1 MIDTTPIITEPVR
14 NLLAMNAEVVS
25 AKYIAPVL
33 KMSEAVLVHRVKT
46 GQWDQDT
53 MGRVVISGNRV
64 KFFRLDFL
72 QKGGFI
78 SPPSPEKTDSDR
90 LDEIIE
96 LIRVQ
101 NTMLIEISAYIKMT
115 ASGATPADCERS
127 SET

>member
-1 MIDTTPIITEPVR
+1 MIDTTPIITEPVK

-46 GQWDQDT
+46 GKWDQDT

-72 QKGGFI
+72 QKCGFI
-78 SPPSPEKTDSDR
+78 APPPPEKTDSDR
-90 LDEIIE
+90 LDELIE

-101 NTMLIEISAYIKMT
+101 NTMLMEISAYIKMT
-115 ASGATPADCERS
+115 ASAATPAG
-127 SET
+127 